1 MNLGEFIDTYREA
14 IARRVV
20 ESYPPLYRP
29 SENGGTLPSL
39 LRTPLGAQADAIR
52 AAALSLRAH
61 RGTTVVGE
69 MGTGKT
75 FIGAAAAHMAGFRR
89 ILILCPPHLTKKWK
103 REVEQTVPF
112 ARAAIVTSI
121 TDLERLRLSA
131 GSGPLFAVMSRERA
145 KLSYRWKPAIVER
158 WAAAAGRLV
167 RDEETGEPFRVP
179 CCPGCTAQIVDKDG
193 VPLTDADLNRRKHTC
208 ANCGSPLWQADK
220 SGPARYPLS
229 DYVKH
234 RMKGF
239 FDLLIGDEVHEYKG
253 RGSAQGIAAG
263 VLADVCGKSLS
274 LTGTLLGGYSSTIFH
289 LLYRFSPELRTEFD
303 RSDEH
308 RWIKRYGFEEHT
320 MGKPDDDTLEDGR
333 NSRRRKFRKVV
344 RERPGLVP
352 SALFHIIGNTVFLK
366 LADVAS
372 GLPPYEEQILL
383 SSMDSE
389 EDSTG
394 YSQRSAYNLV
404 YEELRKELAD
414 ALRSG
419 SKRLLAT
426 YLQTLLAYPDGCTRG
441 ETVFD
446 PRSGDVIVQVPPLS
460 EERLYPKEKALLDL
474 VGAER
479 MEGRRV
485 LVYATHTGTR
495 DITGRMEDILTRHG
509 FRVAVMKADAVA
521 PDRREAWV
529 ADRVMEGID
538 VMICHPRLVQTGLD
552 LIDFQTI
559 CWYETDYS
567 VYVMRQASRRS
578 WRIGQTRPVK
588 VVFMSYRNTLQAD
601 ALKLVAKKLQ
611 SSLAVEGE
619 LPEDGLAAY
628 GDDGDDLMMALAR
641 KIVSGDEE
649 EDGAE
654 TVEAGVRPGQGRR
667 GNRGGVAGGRRL
679 EGRPDWIEPKTV
691 GVNGNGHHDAIG
703 IGPTVE
709 LVLDSGRHSNGNGHA
724 VIPANG
730 NGHHDEALEPSA
742 TGAVLLGAVHG
753 RGAGEAQGPQASAR
767 KPLDVR
773 VGDEHGAGER
783 AEDRSAGTLR
793 PQGTGGGHLGSGVLP
808 LPVR

>member
-1 MNLGEFIDTYREA
+1 MNLGAFIDTYREA

-29 SENGGTLPSL
+29 SENGAMLPSL
-39 LRTPLGAQADAIR
+39 LRTPLGAQEDAIKG
-52 AAALSLRAH
+52 AALSLEAH

-89 ILILCPPHLTKKWK
+89 ILILCPPHLTRKWK

-112 ARAAIVTSI
+112 ARAAIVSSI

-131 GSGPLFAVMSRERA
+131 GTGPLFAVMSRERA
-145 KLSYRWKPAIVER
+145 KLSYRWKPAVVER

-179 CCPGCTAQIVDKDG
+179 CCPDCTAQIVDRDG
-193 VPLTDADLNRRKHTC
+193 VPLTDADLSRRKRTC
-208 ANCGSPLWQADK
+208 DHCNSPLWQADK
-220 SGPARYPLS
+220 SGPARYPLA
-229 DYVKH
+229 DYIKH
-234 RMKGF
+234 RMKDF

-263 VLADVCGKSLS
+263 VLADACGKSLS
-274 LTGTLLGGYSSTIFH
+274 LSGTLMGGYSSTLFH

-320 MGKPDDDTLEDGR
+320 MGKPGDDTLEDGR

-372 GLPPYEEQILL
+372 GLPAYEEQILL

-389 EDSTG
+389 EDATG
-394 YSQRSAYNLV
+394 YSQRSAYKTV
-404 YEELRKELAD
+404 YEELRKELKD

-446 PRSGDVIVQVPPLS
+446 PRSRDVIVQVPPLS

-474 VGAER
+474 VAAEG

-495 DITGRMEDILTRHG
+495 DITGRMDDILTRHG

-521 PDRREAWV
+521 PDKREAWV
-529 ADRVMEGID
+529 AEKVKQGID

-552 LIDFQTI
+552 LIDFQTL

-641 KIVSGDEE
+641 KIVSGE

-654 TVEAGVRPGQGRR
+654 TVEEVFAHARDAEATAEELLVDDGWKV
-667 GNRGGVAGGRRL
+667 VEL
-679 EGRPDWIEPKTV
+679 EPEALGF
-691 GVNGNGHHDAIG
+691 NGNGKHPNGNTHAIG

-709 LVLDSGRHSNGNGHA
+709 LVLSNGRHANGNGS
-724 VIPANG
+724 
-730 NGHHDEALEPSA
+730 NGHHDEAPEPSA
-742 TGAVLLGAVHG
+742 TGGSLFSWTQFMAEEPVKPRGSKPQPASLSMFEWAMSMEQEIEEEAVGA
-753 RGAGEAQGPQASAR
+753 
-767 KPLDVR
+767 
-773 VGDEHGAGER
+773 ER
-783 AEDRSAGTLR
+783 
-793 PQGTGGGHLGSGVLP
+793 
-808 LPVR
+808 